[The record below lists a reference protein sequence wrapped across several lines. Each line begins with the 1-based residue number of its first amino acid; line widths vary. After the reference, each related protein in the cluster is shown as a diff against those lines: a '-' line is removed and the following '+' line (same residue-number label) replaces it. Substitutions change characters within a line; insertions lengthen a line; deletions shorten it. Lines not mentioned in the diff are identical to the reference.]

1 MNFKTTPP
9 HHLVL
14 ATDLSARCD
23 RALDRALQLSRAWQS
38 SLTLVHALESVQPVL
53 EEPSWRQ
60 PQDVALAIQEEL
72 EAEVSAMAEDTRNI
86 SVRVVR
92 GRPEDVVLKV
102 AEEVE
107 AGLILTGVKRD
118 SAFDKALLGD
128 TVTGLV
134 RHASIPVLVVKKRL
148 RRPYQKIVVATDLSE
163 PSKVAL
169 ARAVDLF
176 GLDNLVVFHAA
187 FAHFASRMDDRLAY
201 EGELRSDA
209 IQNCRDFISEV
220 AGAEAVDK
228 IGVVV
233 EYGEPDLLLEKYV
246 QDHKVDLVVVS
257 THGRS
262 GLLGVLLGSIATRI
276 LDSVASDV
284 LIVRNSA

>member
-1 MNFKTTPP
+1 MNFTTTSP
-9 HHLVL
+9 HHLIL

-23 RALDRALQLSRAWQS
+23 RALDRALQLAQTWQA

-60 PQDVALAIQEEL
+60 PQDVALAVQAEL
-72 EAEVSAMAEDTRNI
+72 ESEVSAMAGDMHNI
-86 SVRVVR
+86 NVRVVR
-92 GRPEDVVLKV
+92 GKPEEMVLKV
-102 AEEVE
+102 AEEE
-107 AGLILTGVKRD
+107 QAGLILTGVKRD
-118 SAFDKALLGD
+118 SVFEKALLGD

-134 RHASIPVLVVKKRL
+134 RHASVPVLVVKKRL

-169 ARAVDLF
+169 ARALDMF
-176 GLDNLVVFHAA
+176 GPDKLVVFHAA

-220 AGAEAVDK
+220 AGEAAAEK

-246 QDHKVDLVVVS
+246 QDYKVELVVVS